1 MTTSRS
7 APSTPPR
14 TAPIMTPLLLPPE
27 LDVDE
32 VVGDGTRVGGE
43 LETGKDGDGKNED
56 VAL

>member
-1 MTTSRS
+1 
-7 APSTPPR
+7 
-14 TAPIMTPLLLPPE
+14 MTPLLLPPE